1 MAWLA
6 ADFSYPTVVA
16 VGDGYHLRPIRA
28 ADVDLDYPAVMGSQP
43 RLWSIFGPAWEW
55 PSDSMTYQQDREDLA
70 CHEAEIAARES
81 FNYALLDDAETELL
95 GCVYIDPPEKQGA
108 DADISWWVVDG
119 QVGTGLERALDALVP
134 RWIAAAWPFTHP
146 RYVGRDL
153 SWARWLALPDL
164 DPPARQ
170 DSPRER
176 QDPSGMPT
184 WRRMTGQVWLRRLAL
199 VAIAALAGLL
209 YAWAVGRD
217 TLEYYYAAAD
227 RSMSIS
233 WHDFIFGAFDPAG
246 TITVDKLPGALWL
259 QALSVR
265 AFGMHTWAIILPQV
279 IEGVLTVLVL
289 YRAVAR
295 LAGPAAGLIAALVLA
310 VSPATVALNR
320 ENISDSLLIL
330 LLVLAADAVSG
341 AIAGLTAR
349 DTGRDAPLA
358 ADDPDAPPDATLAD
372 DDPGGPSSG
381 TARGT
386 LGRLILAG
394 LWVGLAFQAKDIEA
408 WMVLPALGLAYLLSG
423 SGPVLRRTGQL
434 AVAGVVVALVSV
446 SWMTAVSLVPAAD
459 RPYVDG
465 SHDNSVFAQVFS
477 YNGFTRFGDQ
487 TPLQVRAA
495 QLNPGAPI
503 PVPPRVA
510 GRLLDGGLGRDTGWL
525 IPAAVVVAAWGIVS
539 RRRQPRGDPLRACF
553 ILWGGWLVT
562 FFVVFSAVTTLW
574 PYYTAALSPAAAA
587 IIGAGVAAA
596 RSRGRAPVSWTIGLA
611 VVVAGTAT
619 YAAWLVSSAAGAP
632 GWLVPAI
639 VAVGIAATGVIIW
652 ALARRRSVPF
662 AAALA
667 AALVAVGLAPA
678 AASVSLAAH
687 SESGFDVPF
696 ESARLQEAVA
706 LGLGK
711 QGVIAVQ
718 AAIPYWQHAGNGTP
732 YLLAAQS
739 ALLPSAIIYES
750 GLEALPIGGFDGT
763 NPSPT
768 LAQLQADIRHGLFHL
783 VWISSATDPRLRW
796 VTTHCTQLTKRL
808 YNCVLANTG

>member
-1 MAWLA
+1 M
-6 ADFSYPTVVA
+6 
-16 VGDGYHLRPIRA
+16 
-28 ADVDLDYPAVMGSQP
+28 
-43 RLWSIFGPAWEW
+43 
-55 PSDSMTYQQDREDLA
+55 
-70 CHEAEIAARES
+70 
-81 FNYALLDDAETELL
+81 
-95 GCVYIDPPEKQGA
+95 
-108 DADISWWVVDG
+108 
-119 QVGTGLERALDALVP
+119 
-134 RWIAAAWPFTHP
+134 
-146 RYVGRDL
+146 
-153 SWARWLALPDL
+153 
-164 DPPARQ
+164 
-170 DSPRER
+170 
-176 QDPSGMPT
+176 
-184 WRRMTGQVWLRRLAL
+184 
-199 VAIAALAGLL
+199 AIAALAGLL
-209 YAWAVGRD
+209 YAWALGRD

-227 RSMSIS
+227 RSMSMS

-246 TITVDKLPGALWL
+246 IITVDKLPGALWL

-279 IEGVLTVLVL
+279 IEGILTVLVL
-289 YRAVAR
+289 YRAVRR

-341 AIAGLTAR
+341 AIAGRAA
-349 DTGRDAPLA
+349 GDADQDATLA
-358 ADDPDAPPDATLAD
+358 ADDPDDPGDDLG
-372 DDPGGPSSG
+372 DDPGDDPGDDDDYDDDYDDDDDDYDDLDEPSSG
-381 TARGT
+381 ATGGT

-394 LWVGLAFQAKDIEA
+394 FWVGLAFQAKDIEA

-423 SGPVLRRTGQL
+423 SGPALRRVGQL
-434 AVAGVVVALVSV
+434 TVAGVVVGLVSL

-465 SHDNSVFAQVFS
+465 SHDNSVFAQVFA

-495 QLNPGAPI
+495 QLDPGAAI
-503 PVPPRVA
+503 PVPSRA
-510 GRLLDGGLGRDTGWL
+510 ADRLLDGGLGRDTGWL
-525 IPAAVVVAAWGIVS
+525 IPAAVVVAAWGIAS

-596 RSRGRAPVSWTIGLA
+596 RSRDRVPVSWTIGLA
-611 VVVAGTAT
+611 VVVAGTAA
-619 YAAWLVSSAAGAP
+619 YAGWLVSSAAGAP

-639 VAVGIAATGVIIW
+639 VAVGIAATGVTVW
-652 ALARRRSVPF
+652 PLARRRSVPF

-667 AALVAVGLAPA
+667 AGLVAVGLTPA
-678 AASVSLAAH
+678 VASVSLAAH
-687 SESGFDVPF
+687 SESAFDTPF
-696 ESARLQEAVA
+696 ESARLQQAVA

-711 QGVIAVQ
+711 QAVIAVQ
-718 AAIPYWQHAGNGTP
+718 AAIPYWQNLENGTP

-739 ALLPSAIIYES
+739 ALLPSAIIYDS

-763 NPSPT
+763 TPSPT
-768 LAQLQADIRHGLFHL
+768 LAQLQAAIRHGLFHL
-783 VWISSATDPRLRW
+783 VWISSATDPRLLW
-796 VTTHCTQLTKRL
+796 LTTHCAARLTQRL
-808 YNCVLANTG
+808 YYCGGTPPANLAPAGPGPAPVPVQGN